1 MEGRGV
7 VSIRLEIE
15 LTDAQLDVIVER
27 LRERMAPTA
36 PEERWLETKE
46 AAERIGVHPVTL
58 RKMAAERKIDYAQ
71 DGPGC
76 KLFFSTLTLDRH
88 RNGGVR

>member
-1 MEGRGV
+1 M
-7 VSIRLEIE
+7 SIRLEIE

-27 LRERMAPTA
+27 LREHTA
-36 PEERWLETKE
+36 ATEPEERWLETKE

-58 RKMAAERKIDYAQ
+58 RKLAAERRIDYAQ
-71 DGPGC
+71 DAPGC
-76 KLFFSTLTLDRH
+76 KLFFSTLVLDRH